1 MEAEL
6 AEREWGTARGLVGLG
21 DSLTYA
27 NQSPKL
33 GRLRPQSWA
42 LWLAEAL
49 ELPFT
54 NLAFN
59 GARSTDVLSY
69 QVPRLRGP
77 YELGT
82 LNVGTNDLVTQP
94 FDIVEF
100 QRTLRAVVEAMGRHA
115 DRLLFLSIATDSG
128 ERKHRSRC
136 DAVND
141 LFADLADE
149 AGAPLV
155 RIDDFVGWR
164 LILPDRHPTAVGQLT
179 IARRAADALRS
190 DGVPVPIEPP
200 DPASAPG
207 PLGMWLYF
215 LIERPILLVRNVI
228 GRNLLK
234 IQRLRAKRGGGG
246 GR

>member
-1 MEAEL
+1 MEAEPIG
-6 AEREWGTARGLVGLG
+6 RGWGTKRGVVALG

-42 LWLAEAL
+42 LWLAETL

-59 GARSTDVLSY
+59 GARATDVLSY

-82 LNVGTNDLVTQP
+82 LNMGTNDLVLP
-94 FDIVEF
+94 AFDIVEF
-100 QRTLRAVVEAMGRHA
+100 ERTLRTIVEAMGRHA
-115 DRLLFLSIATDSG
+115 DRLLFLSIATNGG

-141 LFADLADE
+141 LFATVADE
-149 AGAPLV
+149 VHIPMV
-155 RIDDFVGWR
+155 RIDDFAGWR
-164 LILPDRHPTAVGQLT
+164 LMLPDRHPTAVGQLT
-179 IARRAADALRS
+179 IAHRAVDALRS
-190 DGVPVPIEPP
+190 DGVPVAGDLP
-200 DPASAPG
+200 DAASAPG
-207 PLGMWLYF
+207 PLGMWLHF
-215 LIERPILLVRNVI
+215 VIERPILFVRNVI

-234 IQRLRAKRGGGG
+234 VRRLRAERGRGGA
-246 GR
+246 